1 MKKFERRDFIKTS
14 AILTAGSSALFFGCN
29 GEKKNESVNIITNK
43 KYEWKLVT
51 AWPPHYPLL
60 GEYAEKFTE
69 MISRMSSG
77 RLKIQVY
84 GGGELVPPLETFDA
98 VSQGLVEMGHSA
110 SYYWAGKLSAS
121 QFFTSVPFGMNSD
134 QSNSWLN
141 HGGGLK
147 LWEEMYSPF
156 NIIPFCCGNTG
167 GQMGGWFRKE
177 IHTISDIKGL
187 KIRMAGLG
195 GKIIN
200 KLGASTIL
208 SPGAE
213 LYTNLERGVIDAL
226 EWIGPYH
233 DYLMGFQRIAPYY
246 YYPGWQEPTGILELL
261 INKNAFES
269 LPIEL
274 QDIVRYSA
282 DAVNTQCL
290 AEFNYR
296 NAEYLEK
303 IKFEGKVQLKKYSDE
318 LLKLFRETTHQI
330 ISEITAKDVMSKKVY
345 ESYSKFQKQITQWS
359 DVAEINYL

>member
-1 MKKFERRDFIKTS
+1 MKKFERRGFLKTS
-14 AILTAGSSALFFGCN
+14 AILAAGSSAILMGCN
-29 GEKKNESVNIITNK
+29 GEKKTENINILTNK

-60 GEYAEKFTE
+60 GEYAEKFSD
-69 MISRMSSG
+69 IINRMSSG
-77 RLKIQVY
+77 RFKIQVY

-147 LWEEMYSPF
+147 LWEEMYAPF

-177 IHTISDIKGL
+177 INSISDIKGL

-233 DYLMGFQRIAPYY
+233 DYLMGFQRIAPFY

-269 LPIEL
+269 LPVDL
-274 QDIVRYSA
+274 QDIVRYA
-282 DAVNTQCL
+282 AEAVNTQCL
-290 AEFNYR
+290 AEFNFR

-303 IKFEGKVQLKKYSDE
+303 IKVEGKVQFKKYSDD
-318 LLKLFRETTHQI
+318 LLKLFSNTTVEVI
-330 ISEITAKDVMSKKVY
+330 NEITSKDLMSKKVF
-345 ESYSKFQKQITQWS
+345 ESYSKFQKQINQWS
-359 DVAEINYL
+359 NIAEINYL